1 MSGTVIDLFLVYQFI
16 KRLITPF
23 DKTQAHA
30 LGLIDKNGKVLRSPK
45 TTEEKNAY
53 GYFDRIVFNLR
64 RLLGKLPGGKSRIAT
79 YAAAILLLREERGD
93 NILDN
98 RLLENVLQEHI
109 DMLPDISINSILE
122 ALSEDGAPANSAGGG
137 NIAGIGVG
145 PKGEPGVSRAAM
157 IRRRNPVHFAGTRV
171 FEVDNHTF
179 HKNGPMVKKPH
190 VRYSKYIDEN
200 NYGEE
205 VREYARGN
213 PHSPVLIRNDTTGE
227 MRFLRYGKKSQMFGE
242 ETEMVYYKATRKYV
256 PKARSP
262 SSAGGP
268 SSDADES
275 SLKETLGKYQGKWA
289 LLSKKTGKPLAYY
302 KGEGKPSSDWVS
314 RQERRVQFFKHN
326 G

>member
-1 MSGTVIDLFLVYQFI
+1 MSGTVVDLFLVYQFI
-16 KRLITPF
+16 KRLTTPF
-23 DKTQAHA
+23 VTTKAYT
-30 LGLIDKNGKVLRSPK
+30 LGLIDKNGKTLRSPK
-45 TTEEKNAY
+45 TAEEKDAF
-53 GYFDRIVFNLR
+53 GYYDRIIFNLK
-64 RLLGKLPGGKSRIAT
+64 RLIEKIPGGKTRIAT

-98 RLLENVLQEHI
+98 RLLENVLHEHM
-109 DMLPDISINSILE
+109 DMLPDISMNSILE
-122 ALSEDGAPANSAGGG
+122 AISEDGAPANSAGGG

-157 IRRRNPVHFAGTRV
+157 IRRRNPVYFAGNRV

-179 HKNGPMVKKPH
+179 HKNGPPK
-190 VRYSKYIDEN
+190 YSAKEIDEN

-205 VREYARGN
+205 VREYARMN
-213 PHSPVLIRNDTTGE
+213 PHSAVLVRNETTGE

-242 ETEMVYYKATRKYV
+242 EVEMVYYKATGKYV

-275 SLKETLGKYQGKWA
+275 SIRETLGKYQGKWA

-302 KGEGKPSSDWVS
+302 KGEGKPSADWVS
-314 RQERRVQFFKHN
+314 RQERRVQFFKRN

>member
-1 MSGTVIDLFLVYQFI
+1 MSGTVVDLFLVYQFI
-16 KRLITPF
+16 KRLTTPF
-23 DKTQAHA
+23 VTTKAYT
-30 LGLIDKNGKVLRSPK
+30 LGLIDKNGKTLRSPK
-45 TTEEKNAY
+45 TAEEKDAF
-53 GYFDRIVFNLR
+53 GYYDRIIFNLK
-64 RLLGKLPGGKSRIAT
+64 RLIEKIPGGKTRIAT

-98 RLLENVLQEHI
+98 RLLENVLREHM
-109 DMLPDISINSILE
+109 DMLPDISMNSILE
-122 ALSEDGAPANSAGGG
+122 AISEDGAPANSAGGG

-145 PKGEPGVSRAAM
+145 PKGEPGVSRASM
-157 IRRRNPVHFAGTRV
+157 IRRRNPVYFAGNRV
-171 FEVDNHTF
+171 FEVDNTTF
-179 HKNGPMVKKPH
+179 HKNGPNVKKPH
-190 VRYSKYIDEN
+190 VRYSKYIEED

-205 VREYARGN
+205 VREYARMN
-213 PHSPVLIRNDTTGE
+213 PHSAVLVRNETTGE

-242 ETEMVYYKATRKYV
+242 ETEMVYYKATGKYV
-256 PKARSP
+256 QKARSP

-302 KGEGKPSSDWVS
+302 KGEGKPSADWVS
-314 RQERRVQFFKHN
+314 RQERRVQFFKHA

>member
-1 MSGTVIDLFLVYQFI
+1 MSGTVVDLFLVYQFI
-16 KRLITPF
+16 KRLTTPF
-23 DKTQAHA
+23 VTTKAYT
-30 LGLIDKNGKVLRSPK
+30 LGLIDKGGKTLRSPK
-45 TTEEKNAY
+45 TAEEKDAF
-53 GYFDRIVFNLR
+53 GYYDRIIFNLK
-64 RLLGKLPGGKSRIAT
+64 RLIEKIPGGKTRIAT

-98 RLLENVLQEHI
+98 RLLENVLREHI
-109 DMLPDISINSILE
+109 HMLPDISMNSILE
-122 ALSEDGAPANSAGGG
+122 AISEDGAPANSAGGG

-157 IRRRNPVHFAGTRV
+157 IRRRNPVYFAGTRV
-171 FEVDNHTF
+171 FEVDNTTF
-179 HKNGPMVKKPH
+179 HKNGPNVKKPH
-190 VRYSKYIDEN
+190 VRYSKYIDED

-205 VREYARGN
+205 VREYAHMN
-213 PHSPVLIRNDTTGE
+213 PHSAVLIRNETTGE

-242 ETEMVYYKATRKYV
+242 EVEMVYYKATGKYV

-302 KGEGKPSSDWVS
+302 KGGGKPSADWVS

>member
-1 MSGTVIDLFLVYQFI
+1 MSGTVVDLFLVYQFI
-16 KRLITPF
+16 KRLTTPF
-23 DKTQAHA
+23 VTTKAYT
-30 LGLIDKNGKVLRSPK
+30 LGLIDKNGKTLRSPK
-45 TTEEKNAY
+45 TTEEKDAF
-53 GYFDRIVFNLR
+53 GYYDRIIFNLK
-64 RLLGKLPGGKSRIAT
+64 RLIEKIPGGKTRIAT

-98 RLLENVLQEHI
+98 RLLENVLREHM
-109 DMLPDISINSILE
+109 DMLPDISMNSILE
-122 ALSEDGAPANSAGGG
+122 AISEDGAPANSAGGG

-145 PKGEPGVSRAAM
+145 PKGEPGVSRASM
-157 IRRRNPVHFAGTRV
+157 IRRRNPVYFAGNRV
-171 FEVDNHTF
+171 FEVDNNTF
-179 HKNGPMVKKPH
+179 HKNGPNVKKPH
-190 VRYSKYIDEN
+190 VRYSKYIEED

-205 VREYARGN
+205 VREYARTN
-213 PHSPVLIRNDTTGE
+213 PHSAVLVRNETTGE

-242 ETEMVYYKATRKYV
+242 EVEMVYYKATGKYV

-302 KGEGKPSSDWVS
+302 KGEGKPSADWVS